1 MFASGELRAFSFS
14 GQGLTKMANAKIISY
29 VDAVAKAAT
38 ADIRSVTE
46 QDLCLALELIEDE
59 LVELRARL
67 AKLEQGGDIPKI
79 SDGKTE

>member
-1 MFASGELRAFSFS
+1 
-14 GQGLTKMANAKIISY
+14 MANAKTISY

-38 ADIRSVTE
+38 ADLRSVTE

-67 AKLEQGGDIPKI
+67 AQLEQGGVTPAV
-79 SDGKTE
+79 SGESKTDNPR